1 MEQEQEKVIFVT
13 DIQQNDLMDFKI
25 YHNYHSFSGLATVLF
40 GVIMIV
46 ISCVSI
52 GRFNIAYT
60 LMTGFFGFFFTIYTP
75 IGIYFKVKK
84 QVKTIPAFKEPVKYT
99 VTDEK
104 ITLSQGEITEDLLWS
119 DIYKIKFTGK
129 NIVLYITSINA
140 NIIPLRCIKDCLNDF
155 LEIVR
160 KQLKPYQVKF
170 SDKKVL
176 AAAQR

>member
-1 MEQEQEKVIFVT
+1 MEQEKVEFVT
-13 DIQQNDLMDFKI
+13 DIQMNDLMDFKI

-75 IGIYFKVKK
+75 VGIYLRVKK
-84 QVKTIPAFKEPVKYT
+84 QIKTIPAFKEPVKYT
-99 VTDEK
+99 VTNEK
-104 ITLSQGEITEDLLWS
+104 IALSQGDITEDLLWS

-129 NIVLYITSINA
+129 NMVLYITSINA
-140 NIIPLRCIKDCLNDF
+140 NIIPLRCVDSCLEDF

-176 AAAQR
+176 AAVKR

>member
-1 MEQEQEKVIFVT
+1 MEQEKVEFVT
-13 DIQQNDLMDFKI
+13 DIQMNDLMDFKI

-40 GVIMIV
+40 GIIMIV

-75 IGIYFKVKK
+75 IGIYLRVKK
-84 QVKTIPAFKEPVKYT
+84 QIKTIPAFQEPVKYT
-99 VTDEK
+99 VTNEK
-104 ITLSQGEITEDLLWS
+104 IVLSQGDITEDLLWS

-129 NIVLYITSINA
+129 NMVLYITSVNA
-140 NIIPLRCIKDCLNDF
+140 NIIPLRCVGDCLKDF

-176 AAAQR
+176 AAVKR

>member
-1 MEQEQEKVIFVT
+1 MEQKKVEFVT
-13 DIQQNDLMDFKI
+13 DIQMNDLMDFKI

-75 IGIYFKVKK
+75 IGIYLKVKK
-84 QVKTIPAFKEPVKYT
+84 QIKTIPAFKEPVKYT
-99 VTDEK
+99 VTNKK
-104 ITLSQGEITEDLLWS
+104 IALSQGDVTEDLLWS

-129 NIVLYITSINA
+129 NMVLYITSINA
-140 NIIPLRCIKDCLNDF
+140 NIIPLRCVDNCLKDF
-155 LEIVR
+155 LEIIR
-160 KQLKPYQVKF
+160 EQLKPYQVKF

-176 AAAQR
+176 AAVKR

>member
-1 MEQEQEKVIFVT
+1 
-13 DIQQNDLMDFKI
+13 
-25 YHNYHSFSGLATVLF
+25 
-40 GVIMIV
+40 MIV

-75 IGIYFKVKK
+75 IGIYLRVKK
-84 QVKTIPAFKEPVKYT
+84 QIKMIPAFKEPVKYT
-99 VTDEK
+99 VTNEK
-104 ITLSQGEITEDLLWS
+104 IALSQGDITEDLLWS

-129 NIVLYITSINA
+129 NMVLYITSINA
-140 NIIPLRCIKDCLNDF
+140 NIIPLRCVDGCLEDF

-176 AAAQR
+176 AAVKR

>member
-1 MEQEQEKVIFVT
+1 MEQEKVEFVT
-13 DIQQNDLMDFKI
+13 DIQMNDLMDFKI

-40 GVIMIV
+40 GIIMIV

-75 IGIYFKVKK
+75 IGIYLKVKK
-84 QVKTIPAFKEPVKYT
+84 QIKTIPAFKEPVKYT
-99 VTDEK
+99 VTNEK
-104 ITLSQGEITEDLLWS
+104 IALSQGDITEDLLWS

-129 NIVLYITSINA
+129 SMVLYITSVNA
-140 NIIPLRCIKDCLNDF
+140 NIIPLRCVDGCLKDF
-155 LEIVR
+155 LEIIR

-176 AAAQR
+176 AAVKR